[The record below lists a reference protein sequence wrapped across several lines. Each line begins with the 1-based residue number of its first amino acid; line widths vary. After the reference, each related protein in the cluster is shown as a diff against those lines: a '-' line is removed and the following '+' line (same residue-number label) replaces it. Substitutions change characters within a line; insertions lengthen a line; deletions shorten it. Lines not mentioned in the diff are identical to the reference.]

1 MVEGNFGQPL
11 PDDGRVIPF
20 HALYNNNKKVIM
32 NSTRIICILLIV
44 AGLMGMAFGGFSFT
58 KETHKASLG
67 PINLSV
73 AEEKSVNIPL
83 WASIAAIVA
92 GAAVLVAGS
101 KR

>member
-1 MVEGNFGQPL
+1 
-11 PDDGRVIPF
+11 
-20 HALYNNNKKVIM
+20 M
-32 NSTRIICILLIV
+32 NSIKIIGIVLIV
-44 AGLMGMAFGGFSFT
+44 AGLLGATLGGFSFT
-58 KETHKASLG
+58 EDTHTANLG

-73 AEEKSVNIPL
+73 KEEKKVNIPL